1 MCVRSITDDRKRKHT
16 TLPNIFQVFYIFY
29 FSFFAVTST
38 LVPVELPASPS
49 PAVSVAAAD
58 EQSGSDVSLL
68 TVIGAVWGGI
78 LLVAIAVMVPCIIY
92 RRRKIAKRRQRH
104 KHKQHGSRSKQLK
117 TSSKVKSSEKRSKRR
132 TEIKRLKAQ
141 YLKRLAEAAADEA
154 DAPKDGDD
162 VGDADVYSNTNIND
176 DLVMSKDN
184 EAGSEALRKLKI
196 DPQKLSETDL
206 TILRRFVLE
215 PSKTEDIAL

>member
-1 MCVRSITDDRKRKHT
+1 M
-16 TLPNIFQVFYIFY
+16 
-29 FSFFAVTST
+29 AST
-38 LVPVELPASPS
+38 LIPVELPASPS

-58 EQSGSDVSLL
+58 EQAGSDVSLL
-68 TVIGAVWGGI
+68 TVIGGVWGGI
-78 LLVAIAVMVPCIIY
+78 LLVAIAVILPCIIY

-104 KHKQHGSRSKQLK
+104 KHKQHGSRSKQSK
-117 TSSKVKSSEKRSKRR
+117 SSSNVKSSEKRSKRR
-132 TEIKRLKAQ
+132 TEIKRLRAQ

-154 DAPKDGDD
+154 DAPKDDGDD